1 MSTAKRPIPPQF
13 QRASNPVTAPP
24 GVIPTPPA
32 VEQEAT
38 PPAVETAPD
47 WRQELK
53 PLTERGRNRMAF
65 VVADRDALV
74 TCTRILAE
82 RMEAIEMAVKEK
94 AK

>member
-1 MSTAKRPIPPQF
+1 
-13 QRASNPVTAPP
+13 
-24 GVIPTPPA
+24 
-32 VEQEAT
+32 
-38 PPAVETAPD
+38 
-47 WRQELK
+47 
-53 PLTERGRNRMAF
+53 MAF